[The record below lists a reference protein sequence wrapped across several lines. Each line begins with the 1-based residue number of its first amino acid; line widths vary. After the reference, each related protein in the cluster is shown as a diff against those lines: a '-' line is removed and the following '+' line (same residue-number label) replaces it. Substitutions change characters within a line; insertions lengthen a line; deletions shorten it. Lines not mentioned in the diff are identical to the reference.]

1 MSGMSAEPYWELT
14 FDADGD
20 ADAGERDA
28 LIRGAVSE
36 GLTDLVVFAHGWN
49 NDRPMATGLYS
60 RFYAPFPGLVARAP
74 GVRMGYAGVI
84 WPSMRFP
91 GEAVPDFPSAAPEAP
106 PAPPALDA
114 ATREALVRILPCE
127 RAVMDRLAELAA
139 EQSDDPARLEE
150 FVSLVRGLGPA
161 QPQGRAAAE
170 AAEGPDEGDAS
181 YLLTGDT
188 RQVCESFAAALDRM
202 GALPPAF
209 LGGALKRLWGG
220 ALEVL
225 RQMSYYT
232 MKRRAGVV
240 GEKGLGPALALL
252 AESATGL
259 RVHLAGH
266 SFGARLVSFALRGL
280 PDGGTALSSV
290 TLLQGA
296 FSHYAFSSRLP
307 FDTGRGGALDG
318 LHRRIRGPLVAC
330 HSRHD
335 SALSTLYP
343 LASMTSREDDEIL
356 GLDDGRWGA
365 VGHDGIRAVDPCA
378 RIALDQALRGG
389 LPTEGCVSV
398 DVSSVVARGGPPS
411 GAHSDICHEEL
422 ARVIL
427 HAGRVLPAGQ

>member
-1 MSGMSAEPYWELT
+1 MAGMSAEPYWELT

-20 ADAGERDA
+20 ADTGERDA
-28 LIRGAVSE
+28 LIRGAVRE

-49 NDRPMATGLYS
+49 NDRPMATALYS
-60 RFYAPFPGLVARAP
+60 RFFAPFPGLLAGAP
-74 GVRMGYAGVI
+74 GVRAGYAGVI

-106 PAPPALDA
+106 PAPPVLDA
-114 ATREALVRILPCE
+114 ATRETLVRILPCE

-139 EQSDDPARLEE
+139 EQPGDPARLAE
-150 FVSLVRGLGPA
+150 FVSLVRGLAPA
-161 QPQGRAAAE
+161 GPQGLAAA
-170 AAEGPDEGDAS
+170 DAGEDDVPH
-181 YLLTGDT
+181 LLTGDA
-188 RQVCESFAAALDRM
+188 QEVCEGFADALERM

-209 LGGALKRLWGG
+209 LGGGLKRLWGG

-232 MKRRAGVV
+232 MKARAGTV

-252 AESATGL
+252 GASATGL

-280 PDGGTALSSV
+280 PDDAALLGSV

-296 FSHYAFSSRLP
+296 FSHYAFAARLP
-307 FDTGRGGALDG
+307 FGTGRGGG
-318 LHRRIRGPLVAC
+318 LAGLQRRIRGPLVAC

-335 SALSTLYP
+335 SALGTLYP
-343 LASMTSREDDEIL
+343 LASMASREDDRIL
-356 GLDDGRWGA
+356 GLGDGRWGA
-365 VGHDGIRAVDPCA
+365 VGHDGIQAVDPCA
-378 RIALDQALRGG
+378 RLTLERALHDALPDQ
-389 LPTEGCVSV
+389 GCVSV
-398 DVSSVVARGGPPS
+398 DASSVVARGGPPS

-427 HAGRVLPAGQ
+427 RAGRILPARP

>member
-1 MSGMSAEPYWELT
+1 MSVDPYWELT

-20 ADAGERDA
+20 VDAGERDA
-28 LIRGAVSE
+28 LIRGATDA

-49 NDRPMATGLYS
+49 NDRPTATRLYS
-60 RFYAPFPGLVARAP
+60 RFFEPFPGLLAGAP
-74 GVRMGYAGVI
+74 GARVGYAGVI

-91 GEAVPDFPSAAPEAP
+91 GEPIPDFPSATAAGAPDDV

-114 ATREALVRILPCE
+114 ATREALVRTLPCE
-127 RAVMDRLAELAA
+127 QAVMDRLAQLAA
-139 EQSDDPARLEE
+139 GQPDDPARLEE
-150 FVSLVRGLGPA
+150 FVSLVRGLAPA
-161 QPQGRAAAE
+161 PVQGAAAVPHE
-170 AAEGPDEGDAS
+170 PEDGDAEP
-181 YLLTGDT
+181 YLLTGDA
-188 RQVCESFAAALDRM
+188 QEVCEAFASALGHM

-209 LGGALKRLWGG
+209 LGGGLKRLWGG

-232 MKRRAGVV
+232 MKKRAGTV

-252 AESATGL
+252 SASAPAL

-280 PDGGTALSSV
+280 PDDSGCLAGV

-307 FDTGRGGALDG
+307 FDTGQGGALDG
-318 LHRRIRGPLVAC
+318 LHRRVRGPLVSC
-330 HSRHD
+330 YSSHD
-335 SALSTLYP
+335 SALGVLYP
-343 LASMTSREDDEIL
+343 LASLVSRQ
-356 GLDDGRWGA
+356 DDGLLGSDDPRWGA
-365 VGHDGIRAVDPCA
+365 IGHDGIQAVDPCA
-378 RIALDQALRGG
+378 RLGLDEVLRGA
-389 LPTEGCVSV
+389 LPGEGCVSV
-398 DVSSVVARGGPPS
+398 DASSVVARGGPPS

-427 HAGRVLPAGQ
+427 LAGRLLHP

>member
-20 ADAGERDA
+20 ADTGERDA

-49 NDRPMATGLYS
+49 NDRPMATALYS

-74 GVRMGYAGVI
+74 GVRLGYAGVI

-91 GEAVPDFPSAAPEAP
+91 GEAVPDFPSAVPEAP
-106 PAPPALDA
+106 PAPPVLDA
-114 ATREALVRILPCE
+114 ATREALIRILPCE
-127 RAVMDRLAELAA
+127 RAVLDRLAELAA
-139 EQSDDPARLEE
+139 EQPEDPARLEE
-150 FVSLVRGLGPA
+150 FVSLVRGLAPA
-161 QPQGRAAAE
+161 PPQGLAAADAGE
-170 AAEGPDEGDAS
+170 DDAS
-181 YLLTGDT
+181 YLLTGDAL
-188 RQVCESFAAALDRM
+188 RVCESFAGALDRM

-209 LGGALKRLWGG
+209 LGGGLKRLWGG

-232 MKRRAGVV
+232 MKRRAGIV

-280 PDGGTALSSV
+280 PDGGTALGSV

-296 FSHYAFSSRLP
+296 FSHYAFSSSLP

-318 LHRRIRGPLVAC
+318 LYRRIRGPLVAC
-330 HSRHD
+330 HSSHD
-335 SALSTLYP
+335 SALGTLYP
-343 LASMTSREDDEIL
+343 LASMVSREDDELL
-356 GLDDGRWGA
+356 GLGDGRWGA

-378 RIALDQALRGG
+378 RIALDEALRGA
-389 LPTEGCVSV
+389 LPAEGCVSV
-398 DVSSVVARGGPPS
+398 DASSVVARGGPPS

-427 HAGRVLPAGQ
+427 HAGRVLPAGP

>member
-1 MSGMSAEPYWELT
+1 MSAEPYWELT

-28 LIRGAVSE
+28 LIRGAVSA

-49 NDRPMATGLYS
+49 NDRPRATGLYS
-60 RFYAPFPGLVARAP
+60 RFYAPFPGLLRGAT
-74 GVRMGYAGVI
+74 GVRAGYAGVI

-91 GEAVPDFPSAAPEAP
+91 GEEIPDFPQAAAAGA
-106 PAPPALDA
+106 PAPPVLDA
-114 ATREALVRILPCE
+114 ATREALIRILPCE
-127 RAVMDRLAELAA
+127 RAVMDRIAELAA
-139 EQSDDPARLEE
+139 EQPGDPARLEE
-150 FVSLVRGLGPA
+150 FVTLVRGLAPA
-161 QPQGRAAAE
+161 RPRGAAAPP
-170 AAEGPDEGDAS
+170 AEDTQDEGAH
-181 YLLTGDT
+181 LLTGDP
-188 RQVCESFAAALDRM
+188 RQVCETFATALDRM

-209 LGGALKRLWGG
+209 LGGGLKRLWGG

-225 RQMSYYT
+225 RQMSYFT
-232 MKRRAGVV
+232 MKERAGTV

-266 SFGARLVSFALRGL
+266 SFGARLVSYALRAL
-280 PDGGTALSSV
+280 PDDGTCLSSL

-318 LHRRIRGPLVAC
+318 LQRRIRGPLVAC

-335 SALSTLYP
+335 SALGTLYP
-343 LASMTSREDDEIL
+343 LASCVSREDDEIL
-356 GLDDGRWGA
+356 GIDGSRWGA
-365 VGHDGIRAVDPCA
+365 IGHDGIQATDPCA
-378 RIALDQALRGG
+378 RIALDEALGG
-389 LPTEGCVSV
+389 ALPAEGCVSV
-398 DVSSVVARGGPPS
+398 DASSVVARGGPPS

-427 HAGRVLPAGQ
+427 LAGRILPPRS